1 MTTIAMTTP
10 AMATSAMT
18 TAAFAATPVKQ
29 GQDRTG
35 GK

>member
-1 MTTIAMTTP
+1 MTTVTVPAA
-10 AMATSAMT
+10 AMATAAMA